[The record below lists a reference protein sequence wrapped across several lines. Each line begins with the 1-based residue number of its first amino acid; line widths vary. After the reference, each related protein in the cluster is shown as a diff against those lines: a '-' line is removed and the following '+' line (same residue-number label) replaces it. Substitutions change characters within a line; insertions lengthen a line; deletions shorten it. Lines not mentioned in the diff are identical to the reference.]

1 MFELNFDT
9 LLIGKSKKE
18 KQFVIVL
25 FRDLSKSVIK
35 NSKLLLSVPNSE
47 RKCFKNASE
56 VGKDKLAFS

>member
-25 FRDLSKSVIK
+25 FRDLSEYDLKSLEK
-35 NSKLLLSVPNSE
+35 SS
-47 RKCFKNASE
+47 
-56 VGKDKLAFS
+56 